1 MEVSQFFNML
11 LDPLYSLILPG
22 TPTDNFVQFM
32 FLSTFVAAFTI
43 ISGWFIDTI
52 GSLAGTVVEQPLL
65 LVGVGV
71 GLMGVLFGEARSI
84 IWGV

>member
-1 MEVSQFFNML
+1 MEL
-11 LDPLYSLILPG
+11 LTTIG
-22 TPTDNFVQFM
+22 T
-32 FLSTFVAAFTI
+32 AFTT

-71 GLMGVLFGEARSI
+71 GLMGVLFGKARSI

>member
-1 MEVSQFFNML
+1 MEALTTIGQ
-11 LDPLYSLILPG
+11 
-22 TPTDNFVQFM
+22 
-32 FLSTFVAAFTI
+32 AFTT

-52 GSLAGTVVEQPLL
+52 GQLAGTVVEQPLL

-71 GLMGVLFGEARSI
+71 GLMGVLFGKARSI

>member
-32 FLSTFVAAFTI
+32 FLSTFVAAFIGVI
-43 ISGWFIDTI
+43 IK
-52 GSLAGTVVEQPLL
+52 
-65 LVGVGV
+65 
-71 GLMGVLFGEARSI
+71 LFFDWR
-84 IWGV
+84 

>member
-32 FLSTFVAAFTI
+32 FLSTFVAVFIGVI
-43 ISGWFIDTI
+43 IK
-52 GSLAGTVVEQPLL
+52 
-65 LVGVGV
+65 
-71 GLMGVLFGEARSI
+71 LFFDWR
-84 IWGV
+84 